1 MGKTRDKLITMNYLT
16 NMRNFFCVFFF
27 VYSLI
32 SMAQTQIPDDVENLK
47 AYIDRDMPKTIRV
60 CQKDTLGNFALPYP
74 FSVPCIV
81 NGFQN
86 MFYWDTYFT
95 NVGLLLDGNIEQ
107 AKNNIDNI
115 LAMIDRFGYMPNA
128 TNEGMLNR
136 SQPPYASMMV
146 REVYEIT
153 YDKAWL
159 SYACKILEKEY
170 NFWMTERITSNGL
183 NRYSNHADKSSLM
196 SFYHYVVGRLGL
208 NPNECNNDEERLV
221 VASHFLAEAESGWDF
236 NPRFDSRCEDFN
248 PIDLNANLYA
258 YEDNFAYFYKEIG
271 IGEYKKWVKAASRRK
286 TLMDKLCLN
295 PEDMLYYDYDYI
307 HNRRSPILSAA
318 IFNTLFVRLAGKK
331 QARAIYRNLGKLECA
346 NGVAAC
352 ANGERIRVYQW
363 DYPNGWAALNYLAIK
378 GLDNYGYKEA
388 SYSIAQKY
396 VLSMADIYKRT
407 GNLWEKYN
415 AVSGDIDVK
424 DEYTMPGAFMGW
436 TAGVYI
442 FAFDYC
448 YK

>member
-1 MGKTRDKLITMNYLT
+1 MKS
-16 NMRNFFCVFFF
+16 FFCIIFSVC
-27 VYSLI
+27 SLT
-32 SMAQTQIPDDVENLK
+32 SVAQTQIPDNVRNLR

-60 CQKDTLGNFALPYP
+60 CKNDTLGNFALPYP

-86 MFYWDTYFT
+86 LFYWDTYFT

-146 REVYEIT
+146 REVYELT
-153 YDKAWL
+153 HDKIWL

-170 NFWMTERITSNGL
+170 KFWMTERITSNGL

-196 SFYHYVVGRLGL
+196 SFYYYVAGRLGL
-208 NPNECNNDEERLV
+208 NPNECNNDEERLA

-236 NPRFDSRCEDFN
+236 NPRFDSKCEDFN

-258 YEDNFAYFYKEIG
+258 YEHNFAYFYKETG

-352 ANGERIRVYQW
+352 ADGERIRVYQW

-388 SYSIAQKY
+388 SYRIAKKY

>member
-1 MGKTRDKLITMNYLT
+1 
-16 NMRNFFCVFFF
+16 
-27 VYSLI
+27 
-32 SMAQTQIPDDVENLK
+32 
-47 AYIDRDMPKTIRV
+47 
-60 CQKDTLGNFALPYP
+60 
-74 FSVPCIV
+74 
-81 NGFQN
+81 
-86 MFYWDTYFT
+86 
-95 NVGLLLDGNIEQ
+95 
-107 AKNNIDNI
+107 
-115 LAMIDRFGYMPNA
+115 
-128 TNEGMLNR
+128 
-136 SQPPYASMMV
+136 
-146 REVYEIT
+146 
-153 YDKAWL
+153 
-159 SYACKILEKEY
+159 
-170 NFWMTERITSNGL
+170 MTELITSNGL

-196 SFYHYVVGRLGL
+196 SFYYYVAGRLGL
-208 NPNECNNDEERLV
+208 NPNECNNDEERLA

-258 YEDNFAYFYKEIG
+258 YEHNFAYFYKETG

-295 PEDMLYYDYDYI
+295 PEDMFYYDYDYI

-352 ANGERIRVYQW
+352 ADGERIRVYQW

-388 SYSIAQKY
+388 SYRIAKKY